1 MTFIRSIVQQR
12 NKSKLGYSLLLALQ
26 TSDQIL
32 QLFVGATKQSTVTNL
47 IAALVY
53 SDGEPIWLSENKY
66 DSDTPLDDKLVLNC
80 LFTSSHILFI
90 KVAQGKELNQAERLI
105 LTIAKVWVDHKGSVL
120 ENENIGELISTINV
134 QVETMKVE
142 RRIKLKNMQ

>member
-1 MTFIRSIVQQR
+1 MTFIRSIVQQW

-26 TSDQIL
+26 TSGPIL

-53 SDGEPIWLSENKY
+53 SDGEPIWLSEHKH
-66 DSDTPLDDKLVLNC
+66 DSDTPLSDKLVLNC
-80 LFTSSHILFI
+80 LFSSSHILFV
-90 KVAQGKELNQAERLI
+90 KVAQGHELNQAERLI
-105 LTIAKVWVDHKGSVL
+105 LTIAKVWVAHKGGALV
-120 ENENIGELISTINV
+120 NENIGELINTINT